1 MTFATLIDV
10 DQSFEAYEYYQRG
23 QELLQSHD
31 YRAASVALE
40 RAKRLEPDKGSIRE
54 ALGRAYLSSRA
65 YRRAAEEFAKA
76 VELAPTDHYAH
87 FGLGRALERLGE
99 AAAAKRHYTLAR
111 CFGSQL
117 V

>member
-1 MTFATLIDV
+1 ME
-10 DQSFEAYEYYQRG
+10 QPFEAYEYYQRG
-23 QELLQSHD
+23 QELLNSRNFQ
-31 YRAASVALE
+31 AASVALE

-54 ALGRAYLSSRA
+54 ALGRAYLSSRV
-65 YRRAAEEFAKA
+65 YQRAAEEFAVA

-87 FGLGRALERLGE
+87 YGLGRALERLGDTE
-99 AAAAKRHYTLAR
+99 ASRRHYTLAR